1 MAERFEI
8 VPMNDQQIMT
18 VRTNDGIYVV
28 MKPIVEAL
36 GLTWNAQRERIQ
48 RHPVLSKGARMIR
61 VPSPGGM
68 QDMLCLSLEH
78 FHGWLV
84 TLDPRNVK
92 DEQRREIIIMYQ
104 ANAFRVIH
112 EHHHGKANT
121 PQISMQ
127 NVRAMKALQDQYLKL
142 IDKLVITRDTGRRQA
157 IYDLI
162 VSIADQLGTVT
173 PALADLGK
181 EAPTVPHVLDRF
193 FSLIAQLEGSG
204 YEINH
209 HRVAGMLAL
218 NLVEVREMF
227 KREGISFDARGQDF
241 TKALRT
247 STSPRFVNN
256 TTVNSRY
263 RGKAVSCW
271 VFAVEP

>member
-1 MAERFEI
+1 MADRFEI
-8 VPMNDQQIMT
+8 VPFNDHQILT
-18 VRTNDGIYVV
+18 VRQADGVFVV

-36 GLTWNAQRERIQ
+36 GIPWKTQHERITG
-48 RHPVLSKGARMIR
+48 HPVISKGIR
-61 VPSPGGM
+61 FIRIPSAGGM
-68 QDMLCLSLEH
+68 QDMLCLSLEQ

-84 TLDPRNVK
+84 TLEPRRVK
-92 DEQRREIIIMYQ
+92 EDAQRAVIISYQ
-104 ANAFRVIH
+104 EGAFRTIF
-112 EHHHGKANT
+112 EHHHGKMDAPRIT
-121 PQISMQ
+121 SKGATAQI
-127 NVRAMKALQDQYLKL
+127 ALQNQYLKL

-162 VSIADQLGTVT
+162 VSLADQLGTVT